1 MRRREFITLLGSAAA
16 SCFWPLAA
24 RAQSTPVPV
33 IGYLSGREANSE
45 LEAAFHRGLKEA
57 GFLETQNVK
66 IEYRWAQGRYE
77 QLPALA
83 ADLARRPV
91 DVIVA
96 SGGTLSALA
105 AKAATTTIPV
115 VFVTG
120 SDPVKFGLVASL
132 NRPGGN
138 VTGVTFFSNL
148 LAARRLELLH
158 ETLPMAP
165 VIAILLNPNNS
176 NAGSE
181 LNETETAARTLG
193 LQLVVVRATNEREI
207 DAAFA
212 TLVQQRAMALL
223 VFSDQY
229 LYSRRGQI
237 VLLATRHAIAT
248 SFSGRDQVAV
258 GGPMSYGANLANTSR
273 QAGIYIAR
281 ILKGEK
287 PADLPVIQPTK
298 FELVLNLN
306 TAKTLGIEIPS
317 NVLAL
322 ADEVIE

>member
-1 MRRREFITLLGSAAA
+1 MMRRRDFIMLLGGAVAA
-16 SCFWPLAA
+16 WPLAA
-24 RAQSTPVPV
+24 HPQQAAAPLVGLLEGADDPTLTTALRLGLSQSGFVEGKSVTFE
-33 IGYLSGREANSE
+33 YSNANGQYD
-45 LEAAFHRGLKEA
+45 R
-57 GFLETQNVK
+57 
-66 IEYRWAQGRYE
+66 
-77 QLPALA
+77 LPALA
-83 ADLARRPV
+83 AELVRRQVAVIGTVSPV
-91 DVIVA
+91 A
-96 SGGTLSALA
+96 ALA
-105 AKAATTTIPV
+105 AKAATATIPI
-115 VFVTG
+115 VFTLG
-120 SDPVKFGLVASL
+120 TDPVRDGLVASL

-165 VIAILLNPNNS
+165 SIAILLNPNNS
-176 NAGSE
+176 NAGLE

-193 LQLVVVRATNEREI
+193 LQLVVVRATNEGEI
-207 DAAFA
+207 DAAFV

-223 VFSDQY
+223 VLSDQY

-258 GGPMSYGANLANTSR
+258 GGLMSYGANLANTSR

-298 FELVLNLN
+298 FELFLNLN
-306 TAKTLGIEIPS
+306 TAKTLGIEIPA

>member
-1 MRRREFITLLGSAAA
+1 MMRRRDFIMLLGGAVAA
-16 SCFWPLAA
+16 WPLAA
-24 RAQSTPVPV
+24 HPQQAAAPLVGLLEGADDPTLTTALRLGLSQSGFVEGKSVTFE
-33 IGYLSGREANSE
+33 YSNANGQYD
-45 LEAAFHRGLKEA
+45 R
-57 GFLETQNVK
+57 
-66 IEYRWAQGRYE
+66 
-77 QLPALA
+77 LPALA
-83 ADLARRPV
+83 AELVRRQVAVIGTVSPV
-91 DVIVA
+91 A
-96 SGGTLSALA
+96 ALA
-105 AKAATTTIPV
+105 AKAATATIPI
-115 VFVTG
+115 VFTLG
-120 SDPVKFGLVASL
+120 TDPVRDGLVASL

-165 VIAILLNPNNS
+165 SIAILLNPNNS
-176 NAGSE
+176 NAGLE

-212 TLVQQRAMALL
+212 TLVEQREMALL

-258 GGPMSYGANLANTSR
+258 GGLMSYGANLANTSR

-287 PADLPVIQPTK
+287 PADLPVLQPTK

-306 TAKTLGIEIPS
+306 TAKTLGIEIPA

-322 ADEVIE
+322 ADEVVE

>member
-1 MRRREFITLLGSAAA
+1 MMRRRDVIMLHGGAVAA
-16 SCFWPLAA
+16 WPLAA
-24 RAQSTPVPV
+24 PPQQAAAPLVGLLEGADDPTLTTALRLGLSQSGFVEGKSVTFE
-33 IGYLSGREANSE
+33 YSNANGQYD
-45 LEAAFHRGLKEA
+45 R
-57 GFLETQNVK
+57 
-66 IEYRWAQGRYE
+66 
-77 QLPALA
+77 LPALA
-83 ADLARRPV
+83 AELVRRQVAVIGTVSPV
-91 DVIVA
+91 A
-96 SGGTLSALA
+96 ALA
-105 AKAATTTIPV
+105 AKAATATIPI
-115 VFVTG
+115 VFTLG
-120 SDPVKFGLVASL
+120 TDPVRDGLVASL

-165 VIAILLNPNNS
+165 SIAILLNPNNS
-176 NAGSE
+176 NAGLE

-229 LYSRRGQI
+229 LNSRRGQI

-258 GGPMSYGANLANTSR
+258 GGLMSYGANLANTSR

-287 PADLPVIQPTK
+287 PADLPVLQPTK

-306 TAKTLGIEIPS
+306 TAKTLGIEIPA

>member
-1 MRRREFITLLGSAAA
+1 MMRRRDFIMLLGGAVAA
-16 SCFWPLAA
+16 WPLAA
-24 RAQSTPVPV
+24 HPQQAAAPLVGLLEGADDPTLTTALRLGLSQSGFVEGKSVTFE
-33 IGYLSGREANSE
+33 YSNANGQYD
-45 LEAAFHRGLKEA
+45 R
-57 GFLETQNVK
+57 
-66 IEYRWAQGRYE
+66 
-77 QLPALA
+77 LPALA
-83 ADLARRPV
+83 AELVRRQVAVIGTVSPV
-91 DVIVA
+91 A
-96 SGGTLSALA
+96 ALA
-105 AKAATTTIPV
+105 AKAATATIPI
-115 VFVTG
+115 VFTLG
-120 SDPVKFGLVASL
+120 TDPVRDGLVASL

-165 VIAILLNPNNS
+165 SIAILLNPNNS
-176 NAGSE
+176 NAGLE

-212 TLVQQRAMALL
+212 TLVQQQATALL
-223 VFSDQY
+223 VFADQY
-229 LYSRRGQI
+229 FYSRRGQI

-258 GGPMSYGANLANTSR
+258 GGLMSYGANLANTSR

-287 PADLPVIQPTK
+287 PADLPVLQPTK

-306 TAKTLGIEIPS
+306 TAKTLGIEIPA

>member
-1 MRRREFITLLGSAAA
+1 MKRREFITLLGGAAA
-16 SCFWPLAA
+16 AWPPVA
-24 RAQSTPVPV
+24 RAQQPAAPLVGLLEGADDPTLTTALRL
-33 IGYLSGREANSE
+33 GLSQSGFVEGKSVTFEYSNANGQYD
-45 LEAAFHRGLKEA
+45 R
-57 GFLETQNVK
+57 
-66 IEYRWAQGRYE
+66 
-77 QLPALA
+77 LPALA
-83 ADLARRPV
+83 AELVRRQVAVIGTVSPV
-91 DVIVA
+91 A
-96 SGGTLSALA
+96 ALA
-105 AKAATTTIPV
+105 AKAATATIPIA
-115 VFVTG
+115 FTLG
-120 SDPVKFGLVASL
+120 TDPVRDGLVASL

-165 VIAILLNPNNS
+165 SIAILLNPNNS
-176 NAGSE
+176 NAGLE

-258 GGPMSYGANLANTSR
+258 GGLMSYGANLANTSR

-287 PADLPVIQPTK
+287 PADLPVLQPTK

-306 TAKTLGIEIPS
+306 TAKTLGIEIPA

>member
-1 MRRREFITLLGSAAA
+1 MIGRRAFITLLGGASA
-16 SCFWPLAA
+16 WPLAA
-24 RAQSTPVPV
+24 RAQQPAVPV
-33 IGYLSGREANSE
+33 VGLLEGANDPAFTPALRLGLSQS
-45 LEAAFHRGLKEA
+45 
-57 GFLETQNVK
+57 GFVEGKNVTF
-66 IEYRWAQGRYE
+66 EYRSANGQYDR
-77 QLPALA
+77 LPALA
-83 ADLARRPV
+83 AELVRRQVAVIGTVSPV
-91 DVIVA
+91 A
-96 SGGTLSALA
+96 ALA
-105 AKAATTTIPV
+105 AKAATATIPI
-115 VFVTG
+115 VFTLG
-120 SDPVKFGLVASL
+120 TDPVRDGLVASL

-165 VIAILLNPNNS
+165 SIAILLNPNNS
-176 NAGSE
+176 NAGLE

-193 LQLVVVRATNEREI
+193 LQLVVVRATNEGEI

-258 GGPMSYGANLANTSR
+258 GGLMSYGANLANTSR

-306 TAKTLGIEIPS
+306 TAKTLGIEIPA

-322 ADEVIE
+322 ADEVVE

>member
-1 MRRREFITLLGSAAA
+1 MKRRDFITLLGGAAA
-16 SCFWPLAA
+16 TWPLAA
-24 RAQSTPVPV
+24 RAQPQTSLPLVGLLEGAEDPILPTA
-33 IGYLSGREANSE
+33 IRLGLSQS
-45 LEAAFHRGLKEA
+45 
-57 GFLETQNVK
+57 GFVEGKSVTF
-66 IEYRWAQGRYE
+66 EYRNANGKYDR
-77 QLPALA
+77 LPALA
-83 ADLARRPV
+83 AELVRRQVAVIGTVSPV
-91 DVIVA
+91 A
-96 SGGTLSALA
+96 ALA
-105 AKAATTTIPV
+105 AKAATATIPI
-115 VFVTG
+115 VFTLG
-120 SDPVKFGLVASL
+120 TDPVRDGLVASL

-165 VIAILLNPNNS
+165 AIAILLNPNNS
-176 NAGSE
+176 NARLE

-212 TLVQQRAMALL
+212 TLVEQRAMALL

-237 VLLATRHAIAT
+237 VLLATRYAIAT
-248 SFSGRDQVAV
+248 SFSGREAVVA
-258 GGPMSYGANLANTSR
+258 GALIGYGANLANTSR

-298 FELVLNLN
+298 FELFLNLN
-306 TAKTLGIEIPS
+306 TAKTLGIEIPAD
-317 NVLAL
+317 VLAL

>member
-1 MRRREFITLLGSAAA
+1 MMRRRDFIMLLGGAVAA
-16 SCFWPLAA
+16 WPLAA
-24 RAQSTPVPV
+24 HPQQAAAPLVGLLEGADDPTLTTALRLGLSQSGFVEGKSVTFE
-33 IGYLSGREANSE
+33 YSNANGQYD
-45 LEAAFHRGLKEA
+45 R
-57 GFLETQNVK
+57 
-66 IEYRWAQGRYE
+66 
-77 QLPALA
+77 LPALA
-83 ADLARRPV
+83 AELVRRQVAVIGTVSPV
-91 DVIVA
+91 A
-96 SGGTLSALA
+96 ALA
-105 AKAATTTIPV
+105 AKAATATIPI
-115 VFVTG
+115 VFTLG
-120 SDPVKFGLVASL
+120 TDPVRDGLVASL

-165 VIAILLNPNNS
+165 SIAILLNPNNS
-176 NAGSE
+176 NAGLE

-258 GGPMSYGANLANTSR
+258 GGLMSYGANLANTSR

-287 PADLPVIQPTK
+287 PADLPVLQPTK

-306 TAKTLGIEIPS
+306 TAKTLGIEIPA

>member
-1 MRRREFITLLGSAAA
+1 MMRRRDFIMLLGGAVAA
-16 SCFWPLAA
+16 WPLAA
-24 RAQSTPVPV
+24 HPQQAAAPLVGLLEGADDPTLTTALRLGLSQSGFVEGKSVTFE
-33 IGYLSGREANSE
+33 YSNANGQYD
-45 LEAAFHRGLKEA
+45 R
-57 GFLETQNVK
+57 
-66 IEYRWAQGRYE
+66 
-77 QLPALA
+77 LPALA
-83 ADLARRPV
+83 AELVRRQVAVIGTVSPV
-91 DVIVA
+91 A
-96 SGGTLSALA
+96 ALA
-105 AKAATTTIPV
+105 AKAATATIPI
-115 VFVTG
+115 VFTLG
-120 SDPVKFGLVASL
+120 TDPVRDGLVASL

-165 VIAILLNPNNS
+165 AIAILLNPNNS
-176 NAGSE
+176 NARLE

-212 TLVQQRAMALL
+212 TLVEQRAMALL

-237 VLLATRHAIAT
+237 VLLATRYAIAT

-258 GGPMSYGANLANTSR
+258 GGLMSYGANLANTSR

-287 PADLPVIQPTK
+287 PADLPVLQPTK

-306 TAKTLGIEIPS
+306 TAKTLGIEIPA